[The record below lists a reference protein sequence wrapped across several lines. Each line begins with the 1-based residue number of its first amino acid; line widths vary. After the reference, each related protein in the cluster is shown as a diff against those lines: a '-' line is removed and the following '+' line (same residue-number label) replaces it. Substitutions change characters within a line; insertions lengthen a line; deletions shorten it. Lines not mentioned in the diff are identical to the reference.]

1 MARPQEDMGKIGLW
15 YGGIDSLPSPQA
27 REAIQEAE
35 ALGYGSLW
43 LAEAVG
49 RDPFAHAGILL
60 SATERI
66 VVATGIANIYARD
79 PMTMVA
85 GQRTLAE
92 AFPGRFLLGLGVS
105 HAHLVAGVRKHDYSK
120 PYTYMVDYL
129 ERMAKARFMAVQPT
143 VEPGVLLAALGP
155 KMLELSATQANGAH
169 PYFTTPEHTAIAR
182 ETMGNDAL
190 LAPEQM
196 VVLSTDPDE
205 ARSIARA
212 GMKIYLGLPN
222 YYNNLARLGF
232 EESDWS
238 DGGSDRLVDAIVAW
252 GTEDQ
257 IAARIAEHHDAGA
270 DHVCVQVIT
279 DTPDKP
285 PLDEWRT
292 LAKVLL

>member
-1 MARPQEDMGKIGLW
+1 MGRIGLW

-120 PYTYMVDYL
+120 PYSYMVDYL

-155 KMLELSATQANGAH
+155 KMLELSAHRRMVPTHISRRQS
-169 PYFTTPEHTAIAR
+169 TPQLHAKRWVMMRYSRQNKWWCYQQIPMKLA
-182 ETMGNDAL
+182 AL
-190 LAPEQM
+190 L
-196 VVLSTDPDE
+196 
-205 ARSIARA
+205 
-212 GMKIYLGLPN
+212 G
-222 YYNNLARLGF
+222 
-232 EESDWS
+232 
-238 DGGSDRLVDAIVAW
+238 
-252 GTEDQ
+252 
-257 IAARIAEHHDAGA
+257 
-270 DHVCVQVIT
+270 QV
-279 DTPDKP
+279 
-285 PLDEWRT
+285 
-292 LAKVLL
+292 